1 MNITKYQERGE
12 HLSHFAFDSMTD
24 AFDYFNKVKNHT
36 ISFTKGRNQSEA
48 NEFTESEYHRRSGG
62 DWTGYHSEAQFME
75 CMKMG
80 DMDKA
85 RELWALDSPDLI
97 VKNIRRKV
105 KWGDIGDSLDIQKMY
120 KGEFDKAWRTT
131 KKRKA
136 EGGSKNITLLV
147 NLGANCGVSSECLGW
162 RGMASLKVADC
173 LSEAGYNVRLL
184 GYSMGLDDCDNIEH
198 TSLTTIP
205 IKDFDEGMDVPKLAS
220 IMCRAGF
227 FRTMIFCSRLSLAE
241 NQGVSIASGLGR
253 SAGLDDGSW
262 KAQFFMEKVYGE
274 EGQMISIPTV
284 DGKEEAIR
292 QMNKLLDR
300 FREDE

>member
-1 MNITKYQERGE
+1 MNITKYEHRGK
-12 HLSHFAFDSMTD
+12 HFSHFQFDSMSD
-24 AFDYFNKVKNHT
+24 AFTYFNDVKEHR
-36 ISFTKGRNQSEA
+36 ISFTKGRNQAEA
-48 NEFTESEYHRRSGG
+48 NEFTESGYHRRDGG
-62 DWTGYHSEAQFME
+62 NWTGYHSEAEFME
-75 CMKMG
+75 AMKMG
-80 DMDKA
+80 DMVKA
-85 RELWALDSPDLI
+85 RELWALESPDLI

-105 KWGDIGDSLDIQKMY
+105 KWGEIGDSIDIQKMY

-136 EGGSKNITLLV
+136 DGGSKNITLLV
-147 NLGANCGVSSECLGW
+147 NLGANCNVSSEGLGW

-184 GYSMGLDDCDNIEH
+184 GYSLSNDNCDGISH
-198 TSLTTIP
+198 SSLTTIP

-227 FRTMIFCSRLSLAE
+227 FRTNIFLSYVHCAE
-241 NQGVSIASGLGR
+241 NQGVPVSCGLGR
-253 SAGLDDGSW
+253 SSGLDDGDW
-262 KAQFFMEKVYGE
+262 KSQFFLDTVYGD

-284 DGKEEAIR
+284 NGKEEAIR